1 MPAVPA
7 IPIRSS
13 PLAEPSSANPGT
25 ICAEEYAVR
34 KTSDAICIFENDR
47 GFEQLKPPAWMGRA
61 NVAQAAVLLHRVS
74 TTNQMRRSLRT
85 AIDKNIAFV
94 FITDDHGANPWDRL
108 PSYWPELVK
117 ELGQLNSQ
125 SSRSKQRGR

>member
-1 MPAVPA
+1 
-7 IPIRSS
+7 
-13 PLAEPSSANPGT
+13 
-25 ICAEEYAVR
+25 
-34 KTSDAICIFENDR
+34 
-47 GFEQLKPPAWMGRA
+47 
-61 NVAQAAVLLHRVS
+61 
-74 TTNQMRRSLRT
+74 MRRSLRT